1 MNRRQFLFNSAA
13 AVYTAGRV
21 SIPQARAQ
29 SADKLQH
36 VAVMTSYFGTR
47 MPDIRDH
54 GAPKVKKDLDL
65 RDFPDMIADHFHI
78 HNVEVQQMY
87 FPADGL
93 SAYLTDFRNRLRK
106 AKSRVT
112 NMPLEFDDQG
122 TPGIISICSPD
133 AKIQQHAIEMTKQ
146 WVDHAAFLGSP
157 SIMINQGSHLESGK
171 LGPAMEGL
179 KTIVAYGRSKNIAIL
194 VENRGT
200 TAPEVLAELIKATGS
215 YSNPDIG
222 NFTDEDA
229 RERGL
234 RLLYPLSHGN
244 THVKIMAE
252 RYDFAKILAIS
263 KEMGFKGRYSIE
275 AGRQLAPDPFQAVQI
290 ILDQLVELI

>member
-1 MNRRQFLFNSAA
+1 MNRRQFLSNTAA
-13 AVYTAGRV
+13 AAYASGRG
-21 SIPQARAQ
+21 RAQ

-36 VAVMTSYFGTR
+36 IAVMTSYFGTR

-65 RDFPDMIADHFHI
+65 RDFPDMIADHFRI
-78 HNVEVQQMY
+78 HNVEIQQMY

-93 SAYLTDFRNRLRK
+93 TAYLKDFRVRLRK

-133 AKIQQHAIEMTKQ
+133 PKIQQQTIEKTKQ
-146 WVDHAAFLGSP
+146 WIDHAAFLGSP
-157 SIMINQGSHLESGK
+157 SVMINQGSKLETGS
-171 LGPAMEGL
+171 LGPAIEGV
-179 KTIVAYGRSKNIAIL
+179 KTVVAYGKSKGIAIL
-194 VENRGT
+194 VENRGQT
-200 TAPEVLAELIKATGS
+200 KPEVLVDFIKAAGA

-222 NFTDEDA
+222 NFPDEET

-244 THVKIMAE
+244 THVKIMQE
-252 RYDFAKILAIS
+252 RYDFAKVMEIP
-263 KEMGFKGRYSIE
+263 KEMGFKGYYSIE
-275 AGRQLAPDPFQAVQI
+275 AGRNLAPDPFQSVQI
-290 ILDQLVELI
+290 ILDALVRVI

>member
-1 MNRRQFLFNSAA
+1 MNRRAFLFNSAA
-13 AVYTAGRV
+13 AVYTAGRM
-21 SIPQARAQ
+21 ARAQ
-29 SADKLQH
+29 GADKLEH
-36 VAVMTSYFGTR
+36 VSVMTSYYGTR
-47 MPDIRDH
+47 MPDVRDH

-65 RDFPDMIADHFHI
+65 RDFPDMMADHFHI

-87 FPADGL
+87 FPEDGL

-122 TPGIISICSPD
+122 TPGIISICSSDP
-133 AKIQQHAIEMTKQ
+133 KIQQETIAKTKQ

-157 SIMINQGSHLESGK
+157 SIMINQGSKLEADK
-171 LGPAMEGL
+171 LGPAIEGL
-179 KTIVAYGRSKNIAIL
+179 KTLVAYGKSKGIAIL

-200 TAPEVLAELIKATGS
+200 TPPEVLVQLIKAAGA

-244 THVKIMAE
+244 THVKIMPD

-263 KEMGFKGRYSIE
+263 KEMGFKGHYSIE
-275 AGRQLAPDPFQAVQI
+275 SGRQLAPDPFQATQM
-290 ILDQLVELI
+290 ILTELLKYI

>member
-13 AVYTAGRV
+13 AAVYMGRG
-21 SIPQARAQ
+21 RAQ
-29 SADKLQH
+29 AADTLEH

-87 FPADGL
+87 FPEDGL
-93 SAYLTDFRNRLRK
+93 SAYLTDFRSRLRK

-133 AKIQQHAIEMTKQ
+133 PKIQQHTIEMTRQ

-157 SIMINQGSHLESGK
+157 SIMINQGSKLESGK

-244 THVKIMAE
+244 THVKIMPE

-263 KEMGFKGRYSIE
+263 KEMGFKGHYSIE

-290 ILDQLVELI
+290 ILDQLVKVI